1 MASRKQREKKPDSE
15 PSHHWDLR
23 KACQTR
29 GKVLFKCAF
38 VSIPQSHR
46 DFLTSQVDSWDS
58 DVLTKCGKGG
68 SIRAMNKAMYDI
80 SNVEPTD
87 PARYLFLK
95 SGHND
100 LTQAIVNHISY
111 EYDCRLMKGSNYYS
125 RTGFLMSILNALD
138 NIPPTYG
145 KRDLKWSIVLH
156 LVNNYDYLTKKLKH
170 LLNLTK
176 RSYQNIV
183 QDLIEENELG
193 NSLLFVIG
201 AIRHFLHIPILLIL
215 PKIRDD
221 PTVAGG
227 KVFLFERCHLYQEDQ
242 FLSKDEF

>member
-1 MASRKQREKKPDSE
+1 
-15 PSHHWDLR
+15 
-23 KACQTR
+23 
-29 GKVLFKCAF
+29 
-38 VSIPQSHR
+38 
-46 DFLTSQVDSWDS
+46 
-58 DVLTKCGKGG
+58 
-68 SIRAMNKAMYDI
+68 MNKAMYEI

-87 PARYLFLK
+87 AARYLFLK

-100 LTQAIVNHISY
+100 LAQAIVDHISY

-125 RTGFLMSILNALD
+125 KTGFLMSVLNALD
-138 NIPPTYG
+138 NVPPTYG

-201 AIRHFLHIPILLIL
+201 AIRHFFGYTNSTYPAH
-215 PKIRDD
+215 
-221 PTVAGG
+221 
-227 KVFLFERCHLYQEDQ
+227 
-242 FLSKDEF
+242 S